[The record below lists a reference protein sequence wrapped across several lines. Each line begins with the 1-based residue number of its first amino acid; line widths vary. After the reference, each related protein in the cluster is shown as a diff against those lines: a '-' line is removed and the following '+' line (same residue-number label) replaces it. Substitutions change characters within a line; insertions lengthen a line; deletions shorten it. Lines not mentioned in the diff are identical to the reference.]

1 MLCGVLSQMP
11 SAAQPQAWFSGCCHH
26 PHSLHTRL
34 IEPSMH
40 ACATVSLRLPA
51 AHWVSFSS
59 TDGHLQFWSFTSCH
73 AP

>member
-1 MLCGVLSQMP
+1 
-11 SAAQPQAWFSGCCHH
+11 
-26 PHSLHTRL
+26 
-34 IEPSMH
+34 MH